1 MIDKHV
7 FIKKI
12 AEKCRN
18 DDLAIFLGAGMS
30 VDAGLPSW
38 KSLFL
43 PLADEL
49 GIDIDKTSYQI
60 YDISQFYANTFGK
73 KELYIKVGKEINRIL
88 ESSNALEQLALL
100 QTNSFWTSNF
110 DQVLENNL
118 SKLGKI
124 INVISRE
131 SDLTSCDLN
140 KYVNI
145 FKLNGDIR
153 DLQNAVITR
162 NDLEKYNDDH
172 SYFLTFF
179 KRELITKT
187 FLFLGYSFTDSLVLP
202 CISELGRAFKNNQPQ
217 HYTIIKKS
225 NSKEFEKFIQDLENR
240 YQIEVLLI
248 DNYKEIAEILEQIN
262 YYTNQ
267 RNIFISGSYEFEQ
280 GESLFEVDNLCKEI
294 TRILYKN
301 NFTIINGYGYKV
313 GYYIAS
319 EATKFMIEENVI
331 DFKKHLQMYPF
342 NEHLSSSDKTKHR
355 KYMISKS
362 NVSIFMYGS
371 GSPQSGMWEEYELS
385 KTDNK
390 IIIPIGSTGGTA
402 QKILMDVK
410 NNIINYPYL
419 EKYIN
424 ILENESNA
432 AIIAKTV
439 LTIINENLKSI
450 F

>member
-1 MIDKHV
+1 MITK
-7 FIKKI
+7 
-12 AEKCRN
+12 
-18 DDLAIFLGAGMS
+18 
-30 VDAGLPSW
+30 
-38 KSLFL
+38 
-43 PLADEL
+43 
-49 GIDIDKTSYQI
+49 
-60 YDISQFYANTFGK
+60 
-73 KELYIKVGKEINRIL
+73 
-88 ESSNALEQLALL
+88 
-100 QTNSFWTSNF
+100 
-110 DQVLENNL
+110 
-118 SKLGKI
+118 
-124 INVISRE
+124 
-131 SDLTSCDLN
+131 
-140 KYVNI
+140 
-145 FKLNGDIR
+145 
-153 DLQNAVITR
+153 

-202 CISELGRAFKNNQPQ
+202 CIYELGRAFKNNKPK

-248 DNYKEIAEILEQIN
+248 DNYNEIGEILEHIN

-267 RNIFISGSYEFEQ
+267 RNIFISGSYESEDK
-280 GESLFEVDNLCKEI
+280 ESLYEVDNLCKEI

-301 NFTIINGYGYKV
+301 NYTIINGYGYKV

-319 EATKFMIEENVI
+319 EATKFMIEENVV

-362 NVSIFMYGS
+362 NVSIFIYGS
-371 GSPQSGMWEEYELS
+371 GRPQSGMWEEYELS
-385 KTDNK
+385 KADNK

-402 QKILMDVK
+402 KNILLDVK
-410 NNIINYPYL
+410 KNIINYPYL

-424 ILENESNA
+424 ILENENNA
-432 AIIAKTV
+432 TIIAKTV
-439 LTIINENLKSI
+439 LTIINENLKSV

>member
-1 MIDKHV
+1 MIEKHV

-18 DDLAIFLGAGMS
+18 DDLAVFLGAGMS

-38 KSLFL
+38 KALFS

-100 QTNSFWTSNF
+100 QSNSFWTSNF

-118 SKLGKI
+118 SKFGKI

-153 DLQNAVITR
+153 DLQNAVITK

-187 FLFLGYSFTDSLVLP
+187 FLF
-202 CISELGRAFKNNQPQ
+202 
-217 HYTIIKKS
+217 
-225 NSKEFEKFIQDLENR
+225 
-240 YQIEVLLI
+240 
-248 DNYKEIAEILEQIN
+248 
-262 YYTNQ
+262 
-267 RNIFISGSYEFEQ
+267 
-280 GESLFEVDNLCKEI
+280 
-294 TRILYKN
+294 
-301 NFTIINGYGYKV
+301 
-313 GYYIAS
+313 
-319 EATKFMIEENVI
+319 
-331 DFKKHLQMYPF
+331 
-342 NEHLSSSDKTKHR
+342 
-355 KYMISKS
+355 
-362 NVSIFMYGS
+362 
-371 GSPQSGMWEEYELS
+371 
-385 KTDNK
+385 
-390 IIIPIGSTGGTA
+390 
-402 QKILMDVK
+402 
-410 NNIINYPYL
+410 
-419 EKYIN
+419 
-424 ILENESNA
+424 
-432 AIIAKTV
+432 
-439 LTIINENLKSI
+439 
-450 F
+450 